1 VGRQLVAETQL
12 LCVQVSDEPESLN
25 ELSGAS
31 STGATPF
38 LGDVLSEEV
47 KCNRPVATQQAGSR
61 SLGQSASDL
70 HNTLRAGDSHKVVL
84 NSIGTESCVVEKDP
98 AMLI

>member
-12 LCVQVSDEPESLN
+12 LCVQVSDEPESLS

-61 SLGQSASDL
+61 SFFWQRHMRNCTIQERYQLGSKLYKQSLA
-70 HNTLRAGDSHKVVL
+70 
-84 NSIGTESCVVEKDP
+84 EE
-98 AMLI
+98 